1 MSSYSYDLEMIEDNI
16 KSIIEEFRTLL
27 PNSTELLDKLTKE
40 VNKLEAVRNEMNED
54 EYNDYE
60 CQEHLYHLYEIK
72 DNSEL
77 LLQDA
82 LTSPFWKRVDT
93 RHENGTWSFRFECD
107 RFTVEAPSEYDA
119 LNDKRFTHA
128 VENKL

>member
-1 MSSYSYDLEMIEDNI
+1 MSYYDYYLNEIEDNI

-27 PNSTELLDKLTKE
+27 PSSTELLDKLTKE

-60 CQEHLYHLYEIK
+60 RQEHLYHLYEIK
-72 DNSEL
+72 DDPRL
-77 LLQDA
+77 LLNDA
-82 LTSPFWKRVDT
+82 LTSPFWKRVDI

-107 RFTVEAPSEYDA
+107 RFTVEAPPEYDA
-119 LNDKRFTHA
+119 QNDKRFTCA
-128 VENKL
+128 D

>member
-27 PNSTELLDKLTKE
+27 PKSTELLDKLTKD
-40 VNKLEAVRNEMNED
+40 VNKLETVRNEMNED

-60 CQEHLYHLYEIK
+60 RQEHLYHLYEIK

-82 LTSPFWKRVDT
+82 LTSPFWRRVDT
-93 RHENGTWSFRFECD
+93 QHEDGTWSFKFVCD
-107 RFTVEAPSEYDA
+107 RFTVEAPPEYDA
-119 LNDKRFTHA
+119 LNDKRFTH
-128 VENKL
+128 

>member
-16 KSIIEEFRTLL
+16 KSIVNELRTLL
-27 PNSTELLDKLTKE
+27 PSSTELLDKLTKE
-40 VNKLEAVRNEMNED
+40 VDKLNVVRNEMNED

-60 CQEHLYHLYEIK
+60 RQEHLYHLYEIK

-82 LTSPFWKRVDT
+82 LTSHFWRRVGT
-93 RHENGTWSFRFECD
+93 QHEDGTWSFKFVCGK
-107 RFTVEAPSEYDA
+107 FTVEAPPEYDA

-128 VENKL
+128 D